1 MEDGKK
7 YLYSERCTFDSQ
19 KLKKEESLKG
29 DEVTDDVIYLL
40 AYVNFG
46 TNLCRF
52 YYSYDNVKWKTW
64 GATMTMRY
72 TLDYFVG
79 QRYYLF
85 NYATKKVGGY
95 VDFDWFTTE
104 RNFSEEAYGI
114 QGPSGIEQVKQER
127 KLPDDGLYFDLQ
139 GRSVSEPTQGL
150 FIRAKDGKKV
160 LFP

>member
-1 MEDGKK
+1 
-7 YLYSERCTFDSQ
+7 
-19 KLKKEESLKG
+19 
-29 DEVTDDVIYLL
+29 
-40 AYVNFG
+40 
-46 TNLCRF
+46 
-52 YYSYDNVKWKTW
+52 
-64 GATMTMRY
+64 
-72 TLDYFVG
+72 
-79 QRYYLF
+79 
-85 NYATKKVGGY
+85 VGGY